1 MSAEGSH
8 GRSGMAR
15 QRRGVREDEN
25 RKRRQDQKAVIGT
38 CQDNAS
44 ASASAP
50 SNSRQALHC
59 TALHCTTPQRYHVP
73 LEDGYPA
80 VTKVTKAAS
89 PRSFAAAKACSILP
103 PLMATVV
110 FEAAVESD
118 EDERGALDKALNGA
132 GL

>member
-1 MSAEGSH
+1 MSAEGSR

-25 RKRRQDQKAVIGT
+25 RKRRQDQKAAIGT
-38 CQDNAS
+38 CQDN

-59 TALHCTTPQRYHVP
+59 TAPQRYHVP